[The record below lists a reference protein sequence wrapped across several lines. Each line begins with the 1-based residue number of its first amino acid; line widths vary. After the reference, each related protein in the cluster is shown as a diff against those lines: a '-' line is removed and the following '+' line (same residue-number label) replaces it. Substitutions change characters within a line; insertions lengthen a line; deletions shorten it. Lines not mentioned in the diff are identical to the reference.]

1 MFLKSLELNGF
12 KSFAQKTVLEFPKGI
27 TAIVGPNGS
36 GKSNI
41 IDAIRW
47 ILGEREAKNLRGGKA
62 EDLIFAGTPKRARV
76 GMAQVSINFDNTS
89 KFFPVDFDEVSISRE
104 VNRDGISTYSLNKSE
119 LRAKEIIDFFAR
131 ARLGTKGITIINQ
144 GSSDLFVRVTP
155 EERRMMIEEVL
166 GLKEF
171 QLKKAEAERKLK
183 ATSSN
188 LEKIKIMVEEVIPR
202 LRMLKRQVSKY
213 QARDQKKNDLIE
225 AENIFF
231 GHKLTELKSGLQ
243 KNEIKI
249 KDFDEVILTKTK
261 ELSALESNLKEVE
274 STEHQN
280 AQTQKLRTKKS
291 ELLNNRYQIQKEL
304 GRTEAQLEF
313 LSARVAD
320 TEDTFKKDD
329 LIYLLKD
336 IRNSLEKSIEHKE
349 LVEILKSIKSLAA
362 RIDEFFKT
370 PTQARSKEFETLEKS
385 KNTFAEKIT
394 AIENELKAVDTQ
406 ESEIAK
412 NLEGFNEQFKKA
424 FELKEVKKDE
434 IRNLENQK
442 KYSVFDNEK
451 IDIKVNDAKSE
462 WLRSERSSEEFE
474 SLLNQLPA
482 TNQPERIVLAGDKQ
496 IQFDELERKIFR
508 LRAELMS
515 IGEIDES
522 LVKEAQEVEVHYN
535 HLSTQSVD
543 LKKASD
549 DLKNMIIELKEQI
562 SVKFNNA
569 FKEIND
575 EFNKFFQLMFG
586 GGFAKLKLKV
596 QTIKTPEIMEGEIKD
611 EIIEKEEEEEKV
623 TGVEIELSLPKKRI
637 SSLDILSGGE
647 KSLVSIAALFALIS
661 VSPPPFL
668 VLDEIDAPLDEKNSA
683 RFADLI
689 KDFAKKVQFVVVTH
703 NRTVM
708 EAADVLYG
716 VTMNDDGT
724 SKLLSLKLEETP
736 AK

>member
-1 MFLKSLELNGF
+1 M
-12 KSFAQKTVLEFPKGI
+12 
-27 TAIVGPNGS
+27 
-36 GKSNI
+36 
-41 IDAIRW
+41 
-47 ILGEREAKNLRGGKA
+47 
-62 EDLIFAGTPKRARV
+62 
-76 GMAQVSINFDNTS
+76 
-89 KFFPVDFDEVSISRE
+89 
-104 VNRDGISTYSLNKSE
+104 
-119 LRAKEIIDFFAR
+119 
-131 ARLGTKGITIINQ
+131 
-144 GSSDLFVRVTP
+144 
-155 EERRMMIEEVL
+155 
-166 GLKEF
+166 
-171 QLKKAEAERKLK
+171 
-183 ATSSN
+183 
-188 LEKIKIMVEEVIPR
+188 
-202 LRMLKRQVSKY
+202 
-213 QARDQKKNDLIE
+213 
-225 AENIFF
+225 
-231 GHKLTELKSGLQ
+231 
-243 KNEIKI
+243 
-249 KDFDEVILTKTK
+249 
-261 ELSALESNLKEVE
+261 
-274 STEHQN
+274 
-280 AQTQKLRTKKS
+280 
-291 ELLNNRYQIQKEL
+291 
-304 GRTEAQLEF
+304 EF

-596 QTIKTPEIMEGEIKD
+596 QTIKTPEIMEGEIKE

-724 SKLLSLKLEETP
+724 SKLLSLKLEEVRQ
-736 AK
+736 